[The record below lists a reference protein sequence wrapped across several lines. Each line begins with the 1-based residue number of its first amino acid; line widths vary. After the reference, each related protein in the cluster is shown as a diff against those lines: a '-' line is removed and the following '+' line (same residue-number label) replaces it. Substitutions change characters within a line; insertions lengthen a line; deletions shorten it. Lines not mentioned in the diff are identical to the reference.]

1 MYITFCYNVICVNYN
16 VCGCLCVQYK
26 YNINLYNLII
36 RKIEMVCFMCVYCYH
51 VIITFCY
58 KVSKIQEK
66 KNIKLVIVQAFDWLS
81 KH

>member
-1 MYITFCYNVICVNYN
+1 
-16 VCGCLCVQYK
+16 
-26 YNINLYNLII
+26 
-36 RKIEMVCFMCVYCYH
+36 MVYYMCVYCYH

-66 KNIKLVIVQAFDWLS
+66 KIIKLAIVEAFDWLS